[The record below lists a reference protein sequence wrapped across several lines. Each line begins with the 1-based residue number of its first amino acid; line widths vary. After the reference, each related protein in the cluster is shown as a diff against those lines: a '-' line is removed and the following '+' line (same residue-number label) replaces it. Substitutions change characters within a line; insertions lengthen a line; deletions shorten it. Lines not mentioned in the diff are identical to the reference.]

1 MPQTEEELS
10 KKAAMALLKELGKDP
25 KQFTKGAEVI
35 QLMIAKSPPKRK
47 GRPPKDDS
55 VSEAPGANGGPP
67 PEPSERG
74 QEGSQRDDSKVFMDL
89 YDAWKP
95 DTSEGKKYKEEL
107 GEALGVEE
115 EENGNPNPKNKE
127 EDY

>member
-25 KQFTKGAEVI
+25 AQFTKGAEVI

-47 GRPPKDDS
+47 GRPPKVD
-55 VSEAPGANGGPP
+55 EAPEAKPESTEEPP
-67 PEPSERG
+67 
-74 QEGSQRDDSKVFMDL
+74 EGSQKDDSKVFMDL

-107 GEALGVEE
+107 GEAIGVEE
-115 EENGNPNPKNKE
+115 EENDNPNPKNKE

>member
-1 MPQTEEELS
+1 
-10 KKAAMALLKELGKDP
+10 
-25 KQFTKGAEVI
+25 
-35 QLMIAKSPPKRK
+35 
-47 GRPPKDDS
+47 
-55 VSEAPGANGGPP
+55 
-67 PEPSERG
+67 
-74 QEGSQRDDSKVFMDL
+74 MDL

>member
-25 KQFTKGAEVI
+25 TQFTKGAEVI

-47 GRPPKDDS
+47 GRPPKDDAPS
-55 VSEAPGANGGPP
+55 GEAGKAQ
-67 PEPSERG
+67 PEPTEEPL
-74 QEGSQRDDSKVFMDL
+74 EGSQRDDSKVFMDL